1 MALAAEASLQGFY
14 GGVSVFLRA
23 EVASGLSLTG
33 CDAVASSPFLG
44 LKLAVTWT
52 IEKVPRN
59 TFFFDQTLAAMELE
73 ALLNY
78 PRALP
83 AMPRAVSDLLSEMN
97 REEPSPKR
105 IGELIGR
112 DPALT
117 TRVLRLSNS
126 AFFRVSRKIGSAD
139 EAVALLGLTH
149 VRSLVMAAALGASFK
164 TVPGIDL
171 KQFWRYSLRSA
182 EIARSLAGV
191 LHQNQ
196 GNAFTAGL
204 IHAIGILVMHIAM
217 PDELIPIDM
226 GTPPLDLKR
235 AEAELSAFGYSYAH
249 VGAGMAEKWQF
260 PSEMV
265 SALRNQTAP
274 FEGEAYDPLAG
285 VLNLASWR
293 ARAEELQLDSQGLVA
308 TFPDM
313 VGLTLGLD
321 LDSVLDKDPEEWSF
335 NQALGAFV

>member
-1 MALAAEASLQGFY
+1 
-14 GGVSVFLRA
+14 
-23 EVASGLSLTG
+23 
-33 CDAVASSPFLG
+33 
-44 LKLAVTWT
+44 
-52 IEKVPRN
+52 
-59 TFFFDQTLAAMELE
+59 MELE

-83 AMPRAVSDLLSEMN
+83 AMPRAVSDLLAEMN
-97 REEPSPKR
+97 REDPSPKR
-105 IGELIGR
+105 VGELIGR

-139 EAVALLGLTH
+139 EAVALLGMTH

-164 TVPGIDL
+164 NVPGVDL
-171 KQFWRYSLRSA
+171 KQFWRYSLRA
-182 EIARSLAGV
+182 ADIAKSLAGV
-191 LHQNQ
+191 LQQNQ

-217 PDELIPIDM
+217 PDRMVPININ
-226 GTPPLDLKR
+226 TPPLDLNR
-235 AEAELSAFGYSYAH
+235 AQAESAAFGYTYAE
-249 VGAGMAEKWQF
+249 VGAGMVEKWQF
-260 PSEMV
+260 PVEMV
-265 SALRNQTAP
+265 SALSNQLSP

-285 VLNLASWR
+285 LLHLASWR
-293 ARAEELQLDSQGLVA
+293 ARAEELQLDESGLLA

-321 LDSVLDKDPEEWSF
+321 LDSVLGKDPSEWSF
-335 NQALGAFV
+335 SQALGAFIG

>member
-1 MALAAEASLQGFY
+1 MQ
-14 GGVSVFLRA
+14 
-23 EVASGLSLTG
+23 
-33 CDAVASSPFLG
+33 
-44 LKLAVTWT
+44 
-52 IEKVPRN
+52 
-59 TFFFDQTLAAMELE
+59 LE

-83 AMPRAVSDLLSEMN
+83 AMPRTVSDLLSEMN
-97 REEPSPKR
+97 RDEPNPKL

-126 AFFRVSRKIGSAD
+126 AFFRVSRKIGNAD

-164 TVPGIDL
+164 NVPGIDL
-171 KQFWRYSLRSA
+171 KQFWRYSLRAA
-182 EIARSLAGV
+182 EIARSLAG
-191 LHQNQ
+191 LLQQNQ

-217 PDELIPIDM
+217 PDEMIPIDM
-226 GTPPLDLKR
+226 GTPPLDLQR
-235 AEAELSAFGYSYAH
+235 AAAEKTMFGYSYAD
-249 VGAGMAEKWQF
+249 VGAGMVEKWQF
-260 PSEMV
+260 PAEMV
-265 SALRNQTAP
+265 SALVNQVQP

-285 VLNLASWR
+285 LLHIASWR
-293 ARAEELQLDSQGLVA
+293 ARAEELQLDNQGLAA

-321 LDSVLDKDPEEWSF
+321 LDSVLGKDPSEWSF
-335 NQALGAFV
+335 SQALGAFMD